1 MGASLCETV
10 SFVQDNTKRRKS
22 EEAEIVLKD
31 GNGGKGGKN
40 TKLKGGNVGKG
51 GKDGNAGKCD

>member
-1 MGASLCETV
+1 MGASLFETV
-10 SFVQDNTKRRKS
+10 SFVQDHTKRRKS

-31 GNGGKGGKN
+31 GNGGNGGKN
-40 TKLKGGNVGKG
+40 AKLKGGNV

>member
-1 MGASLCETV
+1 MGASLFETV

-31 GNGGKGGKN
+31 GNSGNGGKN
-40 TKLKGGNVGKG
+40 AKLKG

>member
-1 MGASLCETV
+1 MLRFASDSCNLGLTM
-10 SFVQDNTKRRKS
+10 DNTTRRKS
-22 EEAEIVLKD
+22 EKAEIVLKD

-40 TKLKGGNVGKG
+40 AKLKGGNV